1 MGIPRELTD
10 EQGKLCW
17 YGNYN
22 GWGKVKEEYD
32 LTEEKFIHQ
41 PFHLQ
46 NQDVDKETGLNHNFP
61 IIIRR
66 DRNALNCLPLCL

>member
-22 GWGKVKEEYD
+22 GWGK
-32 LTEEKFIHQ
+32 
-41 PFHLQ
+41 
-46 NQDVDKETGLNHNFP
+46 
-61 IIIRR
+61 
-66 DRNALNCLPLCL
+66 